1 MPRSA
6 RPNVD
11 AAPISIF
18 LLVFGMPGLVTV
30 AGVANDFGFTVTFIV
45 AFLSDGVV
53 ARDVVVELGADGVV
67 GRVRSLSRYLLK

>member
-30 AGVANDFGFTVTFIV
+30 GVANDFGFTVTFIV